1 MKLEIPNPN
10 GLPPEGPKQNPT
22 PPGTPTPKPEIK
34 TTKPEIAAPMPDPM
48 PLNLQALTEVDN
60 WVKARA
66 PAQNSA
72 QQEFVELSTEHR
84 QFRFEQID
92 RLRATKY
99 EGAPAVIFNYQDRT
113 TLQVQVVIIKLD
125 LRDDAIMLE
134 RAIAWRRIQVFNCGQ
149 YIQGTDADLSDNSP
163 FDPAQCVDH
172 YFRQQWIAGAKA
184 KLAADR
190 AAIAQPLAKANQRI
204 AELDERIRLDE
215 CQRNATF
222 ATLIA
227 SETKL
232 KQEHDRAEFLNRLAH
247 GFAGII
253 VIIVIII
260 FVVYVWRA

>member
-10 GLPPEGPKQNPT
+10 GLPPEGPQQNPT

-92 RLRATKY
+92 RLHPTKY

-134 RAIAWRRIQVFNCGQ
+134 RAIAWRRVQVFTCGQ

-184 KLAADR
+184 KLAADK
-190 AAIAQPLAKANQRI
+190 AAVAQPLENAKRTITEQADHITYLERERAAAEI
-204 AELDERIRLDE
+204 AQAE
-215 CQRNATF
+215 A
-222 ATLIA
+222 
-227 SETKL
+227 ETKYA
-232 KQEHDRAEFLNRLAH
+232 QEHDRAEFLSQLASWY
-247 GFAGII
+247 GGIT
-253 VIIVIII
+253 IIIIIII

>member
-1 MKLEIPNPN
+1 M
-10 GLPPEGPKQNPT
+10 
-22 PPGTPTPKPEIK
+22 PG
-34 TTKPEIAAPMPDPM
+34 PM
-48 PLNLQALTEVDN
+48 PLNLQAVTEVDN

-66 PAQNSA
+66 PAQNSG

-134 RAIAWRRIQVFNCGQ
+134 RAIAWRRVQVFNCGQ
-149 YIQGTDADLSDNSP
+149 YIQGTDADLNDNSP

-172 YFRQQWIAGAKA
+172 YFRKQWLAGANA
-184 KLAADR
+184 KLAAAK
-190 AAIAQPLAKANQRI
+190 AAVAQPLENAKRTITAQADRITYLESRRAAVEIAQAKA
-204 AELDERIRLDE
+204 
-215 CQRNATF
+215 
-222 ATLIA
+222 
-227 SETKL
+227 ETKYA
-232 KQEHDRAEFLNRLAH
+232 QELDRAEFLNRLAS

-253 VIIVIII
+253 IIIIIII
-260 FVVYVWRA
+260 FVVHVWRA

>member
-34 TTKPEIAAPMPDPM
+34 TTKPEIAAPMPGPM
-48 PLNLQALTEVDN
+48 PWNLQALTEVDN

-66 PAQNSA
+66 PAQNSS

-134 RAIAWRRIQVFNCGQ
+134 RAIAWRRIQVFTCGQ
-149 YIQGTDADLSDNSP
+149 YIQGTDADLTDNSP

-204 AELDERIRLDE
+204 AELDQRIRLDE

-227 SETKL
+227 AETKL
-232 KQEHDRAEFLNRLAH
+232 KQEHDRAEFLSQLASW
-247 GFAGII
+247 FAGII

>member
-34 TTKPEIAAPMPDPM
+34 TTKPEIAAPMPGPM
-48 PLNLQALTEVDN
+48 PWNLQALTEVDN

-149 YIQGTDADLSDNSP
+149 YIQGTDADLNDSSP
-163 FDPAQCVDH
+163 FDPAQCVDS
-172 YFRQQWIAGAKA
+172 YFRKQWIAAA
-184 KLAADR
+184 DARLAAYKAAIDQPFANAKQMIAEHTSRITYLESER
-190 AAIAQPLAKANQRI
+190 AAAETAQ
-204 AELDERIRLDE
+204 AE
-215 CQRNATF
+215 A
-222 ATLIA
+222 
-227 SETKL
+227 ETKYA
-232 KQEHDRAEFLNRLAH
+232 QEHDRAEFLSQLASW
-247 GFAGII
+247 FAGII